1 MECVVCNIVKFKH
14 FQAVVLLVTLGFLGL
29 GTWGTLSIRQEF
41 DPVLFLPGD
50 SYLRKFL
57 AVHEEQFPSDGWEA
71 EVFMS

>member
-1 MECVVCNIVKFKH
+1 MTTCI
-14 FQAVVLLVTLGFLGL
+14 LLGFGV
-29 GTWGTLSIRQEF
+29 WGCTLIRQEF